1 MKKMLLAASV
11 VLTVASLVACDDET
25 TNVTETTGMTLVEK
39 GANMP
44 ECTTDNAGEMV
55 YSTDSAA
62 AFFCADGKWQSLK
75 GEKGEKGIQG
85 EQGPKGESIEGKQG
99 PQGPKGD
106 DGDKGDDGVG
116 TPGAAGASC
125 TVKALDGNK
134 GYKIECGGD
143 SVGVVLNG
151 NDGVG
156 TAGDPGESCTAQ
168 VLDNNKGYKIVCG
181 GDSVGVVF
189 NGNDGVGCSL
199 EDNGYGSVTITCG
212 EDTPVTLYKAM
223 CVDMPYEPVNQFCV
237 AGSVYNK
244 CGHSTYDPA
253 LYYCSEDGELKA
265 LPSCSGQS
273 FNPTTQLCDTRDY
286 HVYKIV
292 TIDIPSKNYSGTW
305 MAENINYITAEGSY
319 CYDDQSS
326 SCAKYGRL
334 YSWATAMGKTEA
346 QCGSGHRCGYDVKDT
361 VQGIC
366 PDGWHLPS
374 YVEWSA
380 LVAATN
386 YTDLRSKT
394 WGGTDAYNFSVLP
407 AGRIIP
413 SGWSLDEEADAFFWT
428 STEEGLNEADHIAFV
443 DNDVPEYINKGNH
456 YSVRCI
462 KDAE

>member
-1 MKKMLLAASV
+1 MKKTLLAVSTAMTIAG
-11 VLTVASLVACDDET
+11 LTACGDET
-25 TNVTETTGMTLVEK
+25 TNNITETTGMTLIEK
-39 GANMP
+39 GAKIP
-44 ECTTDNAGEMV
+44 DCTDDNAGEMV
-55 YSTDSAA
+55 YATDSSA

-75 GEKGEKGIQG
+75 GEKGEQG
-85 EQGPKGESIEGKQG
+85 EQGLQGKQGEQGEKGDKGEDGVGKQGPKGEN
-99 PQGPKGD
+99 
-106 DGDKGDDGVG
+106 GVG
-116 TPGAAGASC
+116 IPGEPGASC
-125 TVKALDGNK
+125 TAVALDDNK
-134 GYKIECGGD
+134 GYKIVCGTD

-151 NDGVG
+151 S
-156 TAGDPGESCTAQ
+156 E
-168 VLDNNKGYKIVCG
+168 
-181 GDSVGVVF
+181 
-189 NGNDGVGCSL
+189 GVGCSL
-199 EDNGYGSVTITCG
+199 EDDGYGSVTVTCG
-212 EDTPVTLYKAM
+212 EDAPVTLYKAM
-223 CVDMPYEPVNQFCV
+223 CADMPYEPANQFCV

-244 CGHSTYDPA
+244 CGRSTYDPTIH
-253 LYYCSEDGELKA
+253 YCSEDGELKA

-305 MAENINYITAEGSY
+305 MAENLNYITDEGSD
-319 CYDDQSS
+319 CYDYEGFH
-326 SCAKYGRL
+326 CAQFGRL
-334 YSWATAMGKTEA
+334 YTWAAAMGKTDA
-346 QCGSGHRCGYDVKDT
+346 QCGYGHRCGYDVRDT
-361 VQGIC
+361 VQGVC

-380 LVAATN
+380 LIAATN

-413 SGWSLDEEADAFFWT
+413 SGWPLDEEEDAFFWT

-443 DNDVPEYINKGNH
+443 DNDVPEYIDKGYY

>member
-1 MKKMLLAASV
+1 MKKTLLAVSTAMTIAG
-11 VLTVASLVACDDET
+11 LTACGDET
-25 TNVTETTGMTLVEK
+25 TNNITETTGMTLIEK
-39 GANMP
+39 GAKIP
-44 ECTTDNAGEMV
+44 DCTDDNAGEMV
-55 YSTDSAA
+55 YATDSSA

-75 GEKGEKGIQG
+75 GEKGEQG
-85 EQGPKGESIEGKQG
+85 EQGLQGKQGEQGLQGKQGEQGEKGDKGEDGVGKQGPKGEN
-99 PQGPKGD
+99 
-106 DGDKGDDGVG
+106 GVG
-116 TPGAAGASC
+116 IPGEPGASC
-125 TVKALDGNK
+125 TAVALDDNK
-134 GYKIECGGD
+134 GYKIVCGTD

-151 NDGVG
+151 S
-156 TAGDPGESCTAQ
+156 E
-168 VLDNNKGYKIVCG
+168 
-181 GDSVGVVF
+181 
-189 NGNDGVGCSL
+189 GVGCSL
-199 EDNGYGSVTITCG
+199 EDDGYGSVTVTCG
-212 EDTPVTLYKAM
+212 EDAPVTLYKAM
-223 CVDMPYEPVNQFCV
+223 CADMPYEPANQFCV

-244 CGHSTYDPA
+244 CGRSTYDPTI
-253 LYYCSEDGELKA
+253 LYCSEDGELKA

-305 MAENINYITAEGSY
+305 MAENLNYITDEGSD
-319 CYDDQSS
+319 CYDYEGFH
-326 SCAKYGRL
+326 CAQFGRL
-334 YSWATAMGKTEA
+334 YTWAAAMGKTDA
-346 QCGSGHRCGYDVKDT
+346 QCGYGHRCGYDVRDT
-361 VQGIC
+361 VQGVC

-380 LVAATN
+380 LIAATN

-413 SGWSLDEEADAFFWT
+413 SGWPLDEEEDAFFWT

-443 DNDVPEYINKGNH
+443 DNDVPEYIDKGYY

>member
-1 MKKMLLAASV
+1 MKKTLLAVSTAMTIAG
-11 VLTVASLVACDDET
+11 LTACGDET
-25 TNVTETTGMTLVEK
+25 TNNITETTGMTLIEK
-39 GANMP
+39 GAKIP
-44 ECTTDNAGEMV
+44 DCTDDNAGEMV
-55 YSTDSAA
+55 YATDSSA

-75 GEKGEKGIQG
+75 GEKGEQG
-85 EQGPKGESIEGKQG
+85 EQGLQGKQGEQGLQGKQGEQGEKGDKGEDGVGKQGPKGEN
-99 PQGPKGD
+99 
-106 DGDKGDDGVG
+106 GVG
-116 TPGAAGASC
+116 IPGEPGASC
-125 TVKALDGNK
+125 TAVALDDNK
-134 GYKIECGGD
+134 GYKIVCGTD

-151 NDGVG
+151 S
-156 TAGDPGESCTAQ
+156 E
-168 VLDNNKGYKIVCG
+168 
-181 GDSVGVVF
+181 
-189 NGNDGVGCSL
+189 GVGCSL
-199 EDNGYGSVTITCG
+199 EDDGYGSVTVTCG
-212 EDTPVTLYKAM
+212 EDAPVTLYKAM
-223 CVDMPYEPVNQFCV
+223 CADMPYEPANQFCV

-244 CGHSTYDPA
+244 CGRSTYDPTIH
-253 LYYCSEDGELKA
+253 YCSEDGELKA

-305 MAENINYITAEGSY
+305 MAENLNYITDEGSD
-319 CYDDQSS
+319 CYDYEGFH
-326 SCAKYGRL
+326 CAQFGRL
-334 YSWATAMGKTEA
+334 YTWAAAMGKTDA
-346 QCGSGHRCGYDVKDT
+346 QCGYGHRCGYDVRDT
-361 VQGIC
+361 VQGVC

-380 LVAATN
+380 LIAATN

-413 SGWSLDEEADAFFWT
+413 SGWPLDEEEDAFFWT

-443 DNDVPEYINKGNH
+443 DNDVPEYIDKGYY

>member
-1 MKKMLLAASV
+1 MKKTLLAVSTAMTIAG
-11 VLTVASLVACDDET
+11 LTACGDET
-25 TNVTETTGMTLVEK
+25 TNNITETTGMTLIEK
-39 GANMP
+39 GAKIP
-44 ECTTDNAGEMV
+44 DCTDDNAGEMV
-55 YSTDSAA
+55 YATDSSA

-75 GEKGEKGIQG
+75 GEKGEQG
-85 EQGPKGESIEGKQG
+85 EQGLQGKQGEQGEKGDKGEDGVGKQGPKGEN
-99 PQGPKGD
+99 
-106 DGDKGDDGVG
+106 GVG
-116 TPGAAGASC
+116 IPGEPGASC
-125 TVKALDGNK
+125 TAVALDDNK
-134 GYKIECGGD
+134 GYKIVCGTD

-151 NDGVG
+151 S
-156 TAGDPGESCTAQ
+156 E
-168 VLDNNKGYKIVCG
+168 
-181 GDSVGVVF
+181 
-189 NGNDGVGCSL
+189 GVGCSL
-199 EDNGYGSVTITCG
+199 EDDGYGSVTVTCG
-212 EDTPVTLYKAM
+212 EDAPVTLYKAM
-223 CVDMPYEPVNQFCV
+223 CADMPYEPANQFCV

-244 CGHSTYDPA
+244 CGRSTYDPTIH
-253 LYYCSEDGELKA
+253 YCSEDGELKA

-305 MAENINYITAEGSY
+305 MAENLNYITDEGSD
-319 CYDDQSS
+319 CYDYEGFH
-326 SCAKYGRL
+326 CAQFGRL
-334 YSWATAMGKTEA
+334 YTWAAAMGKTDA
-346 QCGSGHRCGYDVKDT
+346 QCGYGHRCGYDVRDT
-361 VQGIC
+361 VQGVC

-380 LVAATN
+380 LIAATN

-443 DNDVPEYINKGNH
+443 DNDVPEYIDKGYY